1 MMLTAEH
8 PTAEAAC
15 ASAAAAPRVVHVVPA
30 MFGRGGVAAGAERYA
45 FELARH
51 MAEAVPTT
59 LLSFGARDSSAT
71 AGPLRMRVL
80 GDPWY
85 VRGQRFN
92 PFKLTMFAELARADV
107 IHCHQQHILA
117 SSMAALFARARGRRV
132 FVSDLGGGGFDVSA
146 WLSTDRWFN
155 GHLHISEY
163 SRMIAGHRRAPWA
176 HVIMGGVDS
185 AKFSPAAE
193 TARDGAVLFVGR
205 LLPHKGVNYLIEA
218 LPPGMKLRVVG
229 PAPER
234 RYHDDLLAL
243 AAGRDVEFH
252 HDCDDAAL
260 LEHYRRA
267 MCIVLPSVYRTL
279 YGDRTAVP
287 ELLGQTLLEGMA
299 CGLPAIAT
307 DVASLPEV
315 VEDGVCGF
323 VVPPN
328 DARALAGRLGWLR
341 EHPDAAAAM
350 GAAARRR
357 VVERF
362 TWPAV
367 VRRCLAIY
375 AGNPCS
381 GSDAADARS

>member
-1 MMLTAEH
+1 MLTASH
-8 PTAEAAC
+8 PTADAAR
-15 ASAAAAPRVVHVVPA
+15 ASAASAAPRVVHVVPA
-30 MFGRGGVAAGAERYA
+30 MFGPGGVAGGAERYA

-51 MAEAVPTT
+51 MAEAAPTT
-59 LLSFGARDSSAT
+59 LLSFGERASSTT
-71 AGPLRMRVL
+71 AGALRIRVL
-80 GDPWY
+80 GDPRY

-92 PFKLTMFAELARADV
+92 PFKLSMFAELARADV

-117 SSMAALFARARGRRV
+117 SSMAALFARASGRRV

-146 WLSTDRWFN
+146 WLSTDRWFD

-163 SRMIAGHRRAPWA
+163 SRAIAGHRGAPWA

-185 AKFSPAAE
+185 EKFSPAAQ

-218 LPPGMKLRVVG
+218 LPQGMKLRIVG
-229 PAPER
+229 QAPEQ
-234 RYHDDLLAL
+234 RYLSDLRAL

-252 HDCDDAAL
+252 HECDDAAL

-279 YGDRTAVP
+279 YGDQTAVP
-287 ELLGQTLLEGMA
+287 ELLGQSLLEGMA

-307 DVASLPEV
+307 AVASLPEV
-315 VEDGVCGF
+315 VADGICGF

-328 DARALAGRLGWLR
+328 DARALAERLCRLR
-341 EHPDAAAAM
+341 DHPETAAAM

-357 VVERF
+357 VIERF

-375 AGNPCS
+375 AGNPCFD
-381 GSDAADARS
+381 SDAADVRS

>member
-1 MMLTAEH
+1 MLTAPH
-8 PTAEAAC
+8 PALD
-15 ASAAAAPRVVHVVPA
+15 SARAGVSAAAPRVVHLVPA
-30 MFGRGGVAAGAERYA
+30 MFGPGGVAGGAERYA

-51 MAEAVPTT
+51 MAELVPTT
-59 LLSFGARDSSAT
+59 LLSFGERETRAAV
-71 AGPLRMRVL
+71 GPLRVRVL

-92 PFKLTMFAELARADV
+92 PLKLSMIAELARADV

-117 SSMAALFARARGRRV
+117 SSMAALFARLSRRRV

-146 WLSTDRWFN
+146 WLSTDRWFD

-163 SRMIAGHRRAPWA
+163 SRTIAGHRAVPRA

-193 TARDGAVLFVGR
+193 RPRDGAVLFVGR

-218 LPPGMKLRVVG
+218 LPQGMKLRVVG

-234 RYHDDLLAL
+234 RYLDDLRAL

-267 MCIVLPSVYRTL
+267 MCIVLPSVYRTM
-279 YGDRTAVP
+279 YGDQIAVP

-307 DVASLPEV
+307 GVASLPEV
-315 VEDGVCGF
+315 VEDRVCGF

-328 DARALAGRLGWLR
+328 DAGALAERLCRLR
-341 EHPDAAAAM
+341 DHPETATAM
-350 GAAARRR
+350 GTAARRR

-375 AGNPCS
+375 AGNSYS